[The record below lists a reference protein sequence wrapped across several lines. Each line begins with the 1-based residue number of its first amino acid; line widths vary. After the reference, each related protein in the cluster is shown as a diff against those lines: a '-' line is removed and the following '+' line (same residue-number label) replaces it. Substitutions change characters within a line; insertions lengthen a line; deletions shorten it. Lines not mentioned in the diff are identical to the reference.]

1 MYRLG
6 FRGAYGHCSRALAA
20 TPGLKTLLALGSG
33 LLISTLVA
41 ILGFI
46 IEGPATRQIEMRIGT
61 DLQELAFQV
70 HDRLRRELSERLDD
84 VKLAATS
91 AAFVDP
97 AVSRLTREARLHRLS
112 HDFARYTWIGLVDA
126 GGKVVASTDSALAG
140 SDLTHEVWFREGLQG
155 PYSGSLKA
163 SPALAPAATSEPGR
177 FIDLAAPVV
186 RDGRVVGVLGA
197 YLSWAWAE
205 EKRRSL
211 LVSARQRQG
220 TDLMVLDADGVVL
233 LGPPDLLGIPL
244 DVPGV
249 RAARAGKT
257 GYVAESW
264 PDGKTYATGF
274 TSGSRVAQASG
285 LGWLVLA
292 RQEAATALEPVA
304 DLRRH
309 LLMWGA
315 GTALLFVSLGWLGA
329 RWIAA
334 PLRSLTAA
342 ADRLQHGGDG
352 EEMPVSTRYAE
363 VASLS
368 SSLATLLAGLR
379 QSQARLRA
387 LAMCDPLT
395 CLPNRALLRDR
406 LGQAVAQT
414 HRTKR
419 PAALMI
425 LDLDHFK
432 DVNDTLGHLTGDRL
446 LTEAARRLT
455 ACVREMDT
463 VARLGGDEFALVI
476 CELRHPDDAELVAR
490 KAIAELAKP
499 FHLEGQDVHVGASAG
514 IAICPTDGSDPDQLL
529 RHADLALYRAKASGG
544 HACHY
549 FAPAMAAEV
558 AARKGLERGLRQAL
572 QSGDLEL
579 HFQPELDL
587 HSGCIRSVEA
597 LLRWRHKD
605 RTWISPERFI
615 PVAETSGLIGPMGA
629 WALCE
634 ACHQAKVWRESG
646 LGAVTVAVNVSLTQ
660 CRRGDLAST
669 VEKALQEAG
678 LPPHALELEVTES
691 VFLRDEDD
699 AVLADLHR
707 VRAAGVTVAID
718 DFGTGYSS
726 LARLRMLPVDKVKLD
741 RSFIARLGRE
751 AGAEAIV
758 RAMVALGHGLGLQVT
773 AEGVEEEFQ
782 LRFLQSAGCDGAQGF
797 LVGRPVQAHEFT
809 VSSRLLPLA
818 AEAEPARGF
827 PAWQHSDY
835 EHRVVGG
842 AAAAGPDDGHH
853 QGRSSPD
860 TRIRRSYRRG

>member
-220 TDLMVLDADGVVL
+220 TDLMVLDADGVSLPAPAAL
-233 LGPPDLLGIPL
+233 LGRRME
-244 DVPGV
+244 VPAV

-274 TSGSRVAQASG
+274 TPGARVAQASG

-352 EEMPVSTRYAE
+352 EAMPVSTRYAE

-368 SSLATLLAGLR
+368 SSLATLLGGLR

-387 LAMCDPLT
+387 LALYDSLT
-395 CLPNRALLRDR
+395 RLPNRALLRGR
-406 LGQAVAQT
+406 LGQVVAQA

-425 LDLDHFK
+425 LDLDRFK

-446 LTEAARRLT
+446 LAEAARRLT
-455 ACVREMDT
+455 SCVRQMDT

-490 KAIAELAKP
+490 KAIAELSKP
-499 FHLEGQDVHVGASAG
+499 FHLDGQDVHVGASAG
-514 IAICPTDGSDPDQLL
+514 IAICPTNSSDPDQLL

-544 HACHY
+544 QACHY

-558 AARKGLERGLRQAL
+558 AARKWLECRLRQAL
-572 QSGDLEL
+572 QKGDLEL
-579 HFQPELDL
+579 PFQPELDL
-587 HSGCIRSVEA
+587 HTGCVRSVEA

-605 RTWISPERFI
+605 RTWISPEKFI
-615 PVAETSGLIGPMGA
+615 PVAETSGLIGPIGA

-669 VEKALQEAG
+669 VERALQEAG

-699 AVLADLHR
+699 VVLADLHR
-707 VRAAGVTVAID
+707 VRAAGISVAID

-860 TRIRRSYRRG
+860 TRIRRSYWRG

>member
-140 SDLTHEVWFREGLQG
+140 SDLTHEVWFRDGLQG
-155 PYSGSLKA
+155 PYLGALKA
-163 SPALAPAATSEPGR
+163 SPALAPAATGEPGR

-233 LGPPDLLGIPL
+233 LGPADLLGRRME
-244 DVPGV
+244 VPAV

-387 LAMCDPLT
+387 LALYDSLT
-395 CLPNRALLRDR
+395 RLPNRALLRDR
-406 LGQAVAQT
+406 LGQVVAQT

-544 HACHY
+544 HAWHY

-572 QSGDLEL
+572 QRGDLEL

-605 RTWISPERFI
+605 RTWISPEKFI
-615 PVAETSGLIGPMGA
+615 PVAETSGLIGPIGA

-726 LARLRMLPVDKVKLD
+726 LARLRMLPVDKIKLD
-741 RSFIARLGRE
+741 QSFIARLGR
-751 AGAEAIV
+751 
-758 RAMVALGHGLGLQVT
+758 
-773 AEGVEEEFQ
+773 
-782 LRFLQSAGCDGAQGF
+782 
-797 LVGRPVQAHEFT
+797 
-809 VSSRLLPLA
+809 
-818 AEAEPARGF
+818 
-827 PAWQHSDY
+827 
-835 EHRVVGG
+835 
-842 AAAAGPDDGHH
+842 
-853 QGRSSPD
+853 
-860 TRIRRSYRRG
+860 

>member
-1 MYRLG
+1 MYCLG
-6 FRGAYGHCSRALAA
+6 CRGAHDQRLRAKTA
-20 TPGLKTLLALGSG
+20 TLGLKTLLALGSG
-33 LLISTLVA
+33 LLILTLVA
-41 ILGFI
+41 ILGFV
-46 IEGPATRQIEMRIGT
+46 IEGPATRQIEMRIGA

-70 HDRLRRELSERLDD
+70 HHRLHRELSERLQD
-84 VKLAATS
+84 VQLAATS
-91 AAFVDP
+91 GDFADP
-97 AVSRLTREARLHRLS
+97 AASRLKREARLRQYHQNL
-112 HDFARYTWIGLVDA
+112 AQYTWIGLVDA
-126 GGKVVASTDSALAG
+126 VGKVIASTESTLAG
-140 SDLTHEVWFREGLQG
+140 TDVAHEAWFRGGLQG
-155 PYSGSLKA
+155 AYLGALKA
-163 SPALAPAATSEPGR
+163 SPTLAPAAGGEPGR
-177 FIDLAAPVV
+177 FVDLAAPVV
-186 RDGRVVGVLGA
+186 REGKLVGVLGA

-205 EKRRSL
+205 ETERSL
-211 LVSARQRQG
+211 LVSARQRQE
-220 TDLMVLDADGVVL
+220 TDLMVLNTDGVVL
-233 LGPPDLLGIPL
+233 LGPDDLLGTRL

-249 RAARAGKT
+249 RAARAGNT
-257 GYVAESW
+257 GYVAETW
-264 PDGKTYATGF
+264 PDGKTYVSGF
-274 TSGSRVAQASG
+274 TPGSRVAQASG

-292 RQEAATALEPVA
+292 RQEAATALQPIA

-309 LLMWGA
+309 LLLWGA
-315 GTALLFVSLGWLGA
+315 GTALLFVSFGWLGA

-387 LAMCDPLT
+387 LALRDPLT
-395 CLPNRALLRDR
+395 RLPNRALLRDR

-414 HRTKR
+414 HRTKQ

-425 LDLDHFK
+425 LDLDRFK

-446 LTEAARRLT
+446 LVEAARRLT
-455 ACVREMDT
+455 ACVRETDT

-476 CELRHPDDAELVAR
+476 CELSHPDDAELVAR

-499 FHLEGQDVHVGASAG
+499 FPLDGQDIHVGASAG

-529 RHADLALYRAKASGG
+529 RHADLALYRAKSSGG
-544 HACHY
+544 RACHY

-558 AARKGLERGLRQAL
+558 AVRKGLERGLRQAL
-572 QSGDLEL
+572 QRGELEL

-587 HSGCIRSVEA
+587 RSGCIRSVEA
-597 LLRWRHKD
+597 LLRWRHQD
-605 RTWISPERFI
+605 RTWISPEKFI
-615 PVAETSGLIGPMGA
+615 PVAETSGLIGPIGA
-629 WALCE
+629 WALRE
-634 ACHQAKVWRESG
+634 ACHQAKAWHELG
-646 LGAVTVAVNVSLTQ
+646 LGPVKVAVNVSLTQ

-678 LPPHALELEVTES
+678 LPPPALELEVTES

-707 VRAAGVTVAID
+707 VRDAGVTVAID

-741 RSFIARLGRE
+741 QSFIARLGRE

-773 AEGVEEEFQ
+773 AEGVEEETQ
-782 LRFLQSAGCDGAQGF
+782 LRFLQSTGCDGAQGF
-797 LVGRPVQAHEFT
+797 LVGRPVQADEFT
-809 VSSRLLPLA
+809 VLSRLLPLA
-818 AEAEPARGF
+818 ARAEPARGIL
-827 PAWQHSDY
+827 AWQHA
-835 EHRVVGG
+835 E
-842 AAAAGPDDGHH
+842 
-853 QGRSSPD
+853 
-860 TRIRRSYRRG
+860 